1 MAIIILP
8 SKAVHIEKLM
18 RKNKVETKLTI
29 DTVLGYGEGRNNIIH
44 FLMHVEG
51 LAMGTTTC

>member
-29 DTVLGYGEGRNNIIH
+29 DTVLGYGEGRNIH

-51 LAMGTTTC
+51 LAMDTTTC